1 MVSLSDYDYLGQL
14 DITTTTENYNIDDN
28 SRQY

>member
-1 MVSLSDYDYLGQL
+1 MVSLSDYDYLRQL
-14 DITTTTENYNIDDN
+14 DFITTTENNNIDDN